1 MGPWDPLTWA
11 TWQAHRTPP
20 VGWGLSSSTD
30 MLGAFSHS
38 CRTTF
43 TSTCGRRQSDLPFPR
58 CPGRTRSSAGPRQSS
73 SCPYPTPPGP
83 PRVLT
88 ERDSTETVSTIRGP
102 SECRFNSSWDFS
114 AACGAGRAAEG
125 SGTDILL
132 LNRDLSS
139 SPFLPMLSVNSGG
152 RALPG
157 LTCFPG
163 FHL

>member
-1 MGPWDPLTWA
+1 MGPPHLGHLAGTQDTASGLGAEQQHRHAGGLLAQLPHHLYQHLREEDRA
-11 TWQAHRTPP
+11 IYPSPDARAGLGLPQAPGSHPPALTPP
-20 VGWGLSSSTD
+20 
-30 MLGAFSHS
+30 
-38 CRTTF
+38 
-43 TSTCGRRQSDLPFPR
+43 PR
-58 CPGRTRSSAGPRQSS
+58 PSQG
-73 SCPYPTPPGP
+73 
-83 PRVLT
+83 LT

-139 SPFLPMLSVNSGG
+139 SPFLPMLSVNRGG